1 MFKKSFE
8 AIREEFS
15 GQAAKGYVI
24 DIARYHRMQ
33 ASPGFRQA
41 AYYCLERLREA
52 GIQAEVLSFPADEKT
67 KYWSNQMF
75 QEWEATEATLH
86 LVEPEE
92 KRRKLAD
99 FRDCPISLIQRSAPF
114 KGEAEV
120 VLLEDGEEEAD
131 YEGLDLR
138 GKVVFTKGDLDRV
151 RQLAIEKHGSV
162 GIIFDGMR
170 ETPPIRARMDVPDA
184 LQYTSFWWIGQEKK
198 CFGFVLSPREG
209 ERLRGLIKKRA
220 QDGEPPVKVRAKVVS
235 CFYDGE
241 IEVVSALIPGET
253 DEEVVIVA
261 HLCHPKPSAN
271 DNASGSAAA
280 LEIARTLQ
288 KLVDE
293 GKLAPP
299 KRGIRFLWVPEMT
312 GTYAYLATRE
322 DEIGRMVAGLN
333 LDMVGQNQELCGSS
347 FLIERPPQA
356 MPSFAPDLLERL
368 REELL
373 GESSAFG
380 GTGEY
385 ALFRY
390 AVTPF
395 SGGSDHYIL
404 SDPSV
409 GVPTPMIIQWPDRFY
424 HTSQDTPDKVDPA
437 MLSRVGSLAATYA
450 DFLANAAREE
460 ATWLG
465 YEMVARFKRNIVRFV
480 QEKVTE
486 AANIEEGEEETE
498 EPGRKGE
505 GVDKLEKAVTLLC
518 QKIAYLIEREQQA
531 LVSLKRLSREVA
543 VEGWQQEVAE
553 FARAELA
560 KGEEAIKACVSE
572 QVWSELQEAP
582 KREPDEW
589 EEKAARMVPRRL
601 YRGPIPLRH
610 YLNQLS
616 EEERER
622 LWQMRKERQNKFYTL
637 PTLAEYWADGKLSL
651 LEIADLIEIETGQRD
666 VELLVEYFQTLGKLN
681 LIELV
686 ANI

>member
-8 AIREEFS
+8 AVREEFS

-41 AYYCLERLREA
+41 AHYCLERLREA
-52 GIQAEVLSFPADEKT
+52 GVQAEILTFPADEKT
-67 KYWSNQMF
+67 QYWSARMF

-86 LVEPEE
+86 LLEPEDE
-92 KRRKLAD
+92 RRKLAD

-114 KGEAEV
+114 EGEAEV
-120 VLLEDGEEEAD
+120 VLLEDGEEEAE

-138 GKVVFTKGDLDRV
+138 DKVVLTKGDLDRV
-151 RQLAIEKHGSV
+151 RQLAVEKRGAV
-162 GIIFDGMR
+162 GIISDGMR
-170 ETPPIRARMDVPDA
+170 ETPPVRARMDLPDA
-184 LQYTSFWWIGQEKK
+184 LQYTSFWWTGQEKK

-209 ERLRGLIKKRA
+209 EKLRGLIKKRV
-220 QDGEPPVKVRAKVVS
+220 QDGQPPVKVRARVVS
-235 CFYDGE
+235 RLYDGE
-241 IEVVSALIPGET
+241 IEVVSALIPGGM
-253 DEEVVIVA
+253 DQEVVIIA
-261 HLCHPKPSAN
+261 HLCHPRPSAN

-293 GKLAPP
+293 GRLAPP
-299 KRGIRFLWVPEMT
+299 RRGIRFLWVPEMT
-312 GTYAYLATRE
+312 GTYAYLATHE
-322 DEIGRMVAGLN
+322 DEIERLVAGIN

-347 FLIERPPQA
+347 FLIECPSQA
-356 MPSFAPDLLERL
+356 LPSFAPPLLERL

-373 GESSAFG
+373 GEISAFG
-380 GTGEY
+380 GTGSY

-409 GVPTPMIIQWPDRFY
+409 EVPTPMIIQWPDKFY

-450 DFLANAAREE
+450 YFLANAGQGE

-465 YEMVARFKRNIVRFV
+465 YEMVARFKRDIVRIV

-486 AANIEEGEEETE
+486 ATHLSLEEEGA
-498 EPGRKGE
+498 
-505 GVDKLEKAVTLLC
+505 DKLGETIARLRKKA
-518 QKIAYLIEREQQA
+518 AYLLEREQQA
-531 LVSLKRLSREVA
+531 LASLRRLASEIA
-543 VEGWQQEVAE
+543 VEGWQEEVAE
-553 FARAELA
+553 FARQELA
-560 KGEEAIKACVSE
+560 RGEAAIRVCVSE
-572 QVWSELQEAP
+572 RDWAEPAE
-582 KREPDEW
+582 RERDEW
-589 EEKAARMVPRRL
+589 EEKAAAVVPRRL
-601 YRGPIPLRH
+601 YRGPTSLRP

-622 LWQMRKERQNKFYTL
+622 WWQMRKERKRVFYTL
-637 PTLAEYWADGKLSL
+637 PTLAEYWSNGKLSL
-651 LEIADLIEIETGQRD
+651 LEIADLIELETGQRD
-666 VELLVEYFQTLGKLN
+666 VELLVEYFQMLGKLN
-681 LIELV
+681 LVEL
-686 ANI
+686 

>member
-24 DIARYHRMQ
+24 DITRYHRMQ

-41 AYYCLERLREA
+41 AHYCLERLREA
-52 GIQAEVLSFPADEKT
+52 GVQAEILSFPADEKT
-67 KYWSNQMF
+67 QYWSARMF

-86 LVEPEE
+86 LVEPEDE
-92 KRRKLAD
+92 RRKLAD

-114 KGEAEV
+114 EGEAEV
-120 VLLEDGEEEAD
+120 VLLEDGEEEAE

-138 GKVVFTKGDLDRV
+138 GKVVFTKGDLNRV
-151 RQLAIEKHGSV
+151 RELAVEKRGAI

-170 ETPPIRARMDVPDA
+170 ETPPVRARMDVPDA
-184 LQYTSFWWIGQEKK
+184 LQYTSFWWTGQEKK

-209 ERLRGLIKKRA
+209 EKLRGLIKKRA
-220 QDGEPPVKVRAKVVS
+220 QDRKPPVKVRAKVVS
-235 CFYDGE
+235 RFYDGE

-253 DEEVVIVA
+253 RQEVMIVA
-261 HLCHPKPSAN
+261 HLCHPRPSAN

-288 KLVDE
+288 KLVDGGE
-293 GKLAPP
+293 LAKP

-312 GTYAYLATRE
+312 GTYAYLASHE
-322 DEIGRMVAGLN
+322 GEIEHMVAGLN

-347 FLIERPPQA
+347 FLIEHPPQA
-356 MPSFAPDLLERL
+356 LPSFAPYLLERL

-373 GESSAFG
+373 SETSALG
-380 GTGEY
+380 GTGQY
-385 ALFRY
+385 ALFRH
-390 AVTPF
+390 AVIPF

-404 SDPSV
+404 SDPTV
-409 GVPTPMIIQWPDRFY
+409 GVPTPMIIQWPDKFY

-450 DFLANAAREE
+450 YFLANAGQEE
-460 ATWLG
+460 VIWLG
-465 YEMVARFKRNIVRFV
+465 YEMTARFKRDVVRFV

-486 AANIEEGEEETE
+486 AMRLSTDEA
-498 EPGRKGE
+498 
-505 GVDKLEKAVTLLC
+505 DKLRETVSLLR
-518 QKIAYLIEREQQA
+518 KKVAYLIEREQQA
-531 LVSLKRLSREVA
+531 LASLKRLSAEIA
-543 VEGWQQEVAE
+543 VEGWQMEVAE
-553 FARAELA
+553 FANRESAQ
-560 KGEEAIKACVSE
+560 GEEAIKVCVGE
-572 QVWSELQEAP
+572 RGWDELSA
-582 KREPDEW
+582 RELNEW

-601 YRGPIPLRH
+601 YRGPISLRH

-622 LWQMRKERQNKFYTL
+622 WWRLGKERKKGFLTL
-637 PTLAEYWADGKLSL
+637 PTLAEYWANGKLSL
-651 LEIADLIEIETGQRD
+651 LEIADLIELETGQRD
-666 VELLVEYFQTLGKLN
+666 VELLVEYFQMLGKLN
-681 LIELV
+681 LAELV
-686 ANI
+686 AHI

>member
-1 MFKKSFE
+1 
-8 AIREEFS
+8 
-15 GQAAKGYVI
+15 
-24 DIARYHRMQ
+24 
-33 ASPGFRQA
+33 
-41 AYYCLERLREA
+41 L
-52 GIQAEVLSFPADEKT
+52 
-67 KYWSNQMF
+67 
-75 QEWEATEATLH
+75 
-86 LVEPEE
+86 EPEDE
-92 KRRKLAD
+92 RRKLAD

-114 KGEAEV
+114 AGEAAV
-120 VLLEDGEEEAD
+120 VLLEDGEEEAE

-151 RQLAIEKHGSV
+151 RQLAIEKHGAV
-162 GIIFDGMR
+162 GIISDGMR

-184 LQYTSFWWIGQEKK
+184 LQYTSFWWAGWEKK

-209 ERLRGLIKKRA
+209 ERLRGLIKKQA
-220 QDGEPPVKVRAKVVS
+220 QDGKPPVKVRAKVVS
-235 CFYDGE
+235 RFYDGE

-253 DEEVVIVA
+253 NQEVVIIA
-261 HLCHPKPSAN
+261 HLCHPRPSAN
-271 DNASGSAAA
+271 DNASGSATA

-288 KLVDE
+288 KLVDG

-299 KRGIRFLWVPEMT
+299 RRGIRLLWVPEMT
-312 GTYAYLATRE
+312 GTYAYLSTRE
-322 DEIGRMVAGLN
+322 DEIGRLVAGLN

-347 FLIERPPQA
+347 FLIECPPQA

-395 SGGSDHYIL
+395 SGDSDHYIL

-409 GVPTPMIIQWPDRFY
+409 GVPTPMIIQWPDKFY

-437 MLSRVGSLAATYA
+437 MLSRAGSLAATYA
-450 DFLANAAREE
+450 YFLANAGLEE

-465 YEMVARFKRNIVRFV
+465 YEMVAHFKRNIVQFV

-486 AANIEEGEEETE
+486 AANIPHCRPDRFSKPVRSAPLG
-498 EPGRKGE
+498 KK
-505 GVDKLEKAVTLLC
+505 V
-518 QKIAYLIEREQQA
+518 AYLIEREQRA
-531 LVSLKRLSREVA
+531 LVSLKRLRREVA

-560 KGEEAIKACVSE
+560 KGEEAIKACMSE
-572 QVWSELQEAP
+572 QVGSELQEAP
-582 KREPDEW
+582 KRELDEW
-589 EEKAARMVPRRL
+589 GEKAARMVPRRL

-622 LWQMRKERQNKFYTL
+622 LWQMRKERKNKFYTL

-651 LEIADLIEIETGQRD
+651 LEITDLIELETGQRD
-666 VELLVEYFQTLGKLN
+666 DELLVEYFQTLGKLN

-686 ANI
+686 VNI